1 MFGINTC
8 NSMLLY
14 VFVSSTCTVIRYKET
29 KGASFQKTMQQLRR
43 WSPYCPR
50 QHLWRTVDP
59 QIGWPQ
65 RLWALRLVL
74 QWFLSFRLCMLKA
87 SEKYHGYFTSEY
99 SDIQPLEVH
108 YQTFLSVKPKH
119 ARNWPCAWLGMDLA
133 TSPVVVLVFTRA
145 VLSLFRVKRRHPA
158 LRALT
163 WDDFPRTIARKK

>member
-65 RLWALRLVL
+65 CLWVQRLVL
-74 QWFLSFRLCMLKA
+74 QWFLSFRQCMLKA
-87 SEKYHGYFTSEY
+87 SEKYHGYFLNILISNHQKFSTKLFFLLNRNT
-99 SDIQPLEVH
+99 LEI
-108 YQTFLSVKPKH
+108 SH
-119 ARNWPCAWLGMDLA
+119 ARLRMDLA
-133 TSPVVVLVFTRA
+133 TSPVVALVFTRA
-145 VLSLFRVKRRHPA
+145 VLSR
-158 LRALT
+158 
-163 WDDFPRTIARKK
+163 DDAF

>member
-65 RLWALRLVL
+65 CLWVQRLVL
-74 QWFLSFRLCMLKA
+74 QWFLSFRQCMLKA

-99 SDIQPLEVH
+99 SDIQPPEVQTKRFFLLNRNTLEI
-108 YQTFLSVKPKH
+108 SH
-119 ARNWPCAWLGMDLA
+119 ARLRMDLA
-133 TSPVVVLVFTRA
+133 TSPVVALVFTRA
-145 VLSLFRVKRRHPA
+145 VLSR
-158 LRALT
+158 
-163 WDDFPRTIARKK
+163 DDAF